1 MKKELLPDALWEI
14 IEPILPAKSCRFQN
28 PGRKRLDNRTVMQ
41 RILFV
46 LKTGIPWEDF
56 PLEMGCSGMTLNRR
70 LREWQKSGVWKK
82 IHETLLAKMCKNDLL
97 NLSYAVVDSASVR
110 AVHGGKNWA
119 KPGRPP

>member
-14 IEPILPAKSCRFQN
+14 IEPIIPTKQRRFQN

-41 RILFV
+41 GILFV

-56 PLEMGCSGMTLNRR
+56 PNEMGCSGMTLNRR
-70 LREWQKSGVWKK
+70 LREWQSAGVWKT
-82 IHETLLAKMCKNDLL
+82 IHEALLAKMRKNDLL

-110 AVHGGKNWA
+110 AVHGGKKLA
-119 KPGRPP
+119 PVQ